1 MQVVTVQADGN
12 RILKLQDAM
21 DPVPGLSEAVVNVKS
36 FSLNLGEV
44 RRALTQRV
52 SGWRPGWDFAGIV
65 ERRAKDGSGPESG
78 ARVVGFVEEG
88 AWAQK
93 LSVDTRAIAE
103 IPSTVTLQQAATLP
117 VAGLTALKALEKGGL

>member
-12 RILKLQDAM
+12 RILKLQDAT

-52 SGWRPGWDFAGIV
+52 SGWRPGWYTPARA
-65 ERRAKDGSGPESG
+65 RR
-78 ARVVGFVEEG
+78 
-88 AWAQK
+88 
-93 LSVDTRAIAE
+93 
-103 IPSTVTLQQAATLP
+103 
-117 VAGLTALKALEKGGL
+117 